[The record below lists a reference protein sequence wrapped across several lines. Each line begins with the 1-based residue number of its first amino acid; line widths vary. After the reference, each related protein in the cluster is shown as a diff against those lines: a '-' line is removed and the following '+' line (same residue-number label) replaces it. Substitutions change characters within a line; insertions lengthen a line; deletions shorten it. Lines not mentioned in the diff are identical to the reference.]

1 MVGDERRLPA
11 AIELIARGRPLPLV
25 RVEQDFLGCRVD
37 QTVHRVE
44 LRFRPRS
51 FVRGTIASAVGG
63 VLLIVAVA
71 IGFRPRP
78 DQSRAR

>member
-1 MVGDERRLPA
+1 MTLPV
-11 AIELIARGRPLPLV
+11 V
-25 RVEQDFLGCRVD
+25 RVERDFLGCRVD

-71 IGFRPRP
+71 LGFRPRP